1 MARARRTPAQVIGAV
16 IGAAMGARG
25 VTASQLAEMTNTHRN
40 TVYSDLREPD
50 GMPLWRMQLYF
61 IALEIPIDETLQA
74 FADAF
79 SRSLIIR

>member
-25 VTASQLAEMTNTHRN
+25 VTASQLSVMTNTHRN
-40 TVYSDLREPD
+40 TVYSDLREPE

-61 IALEIPIDETLQA
+61 IALEIPIEETLQA